1 MLRIATLVVWLSLG
15 LACSGAQGTEPQ
27 GTAATAKAKDYLH
40 SKVLNEIMKNEV
52 NKPFSKLAFF
62 VFHSNG
68 EYDFAEIARATAS
81 FHAGVRKI
89 RAFPDPPVQSQQGR
103 EVFATFLE
111 TLDRDCTRLSQA
123 IAQQDP
129 EQMQSLLGRVSRT
142 CNDCHHFFRLDIED
156 SPEQ

>member
-1 MLRIATLVVWLSLG
+1 MSRIAILALWMSVPF
-15 LACSGAQGTEPQ
+15 ACSGTLNTEPKQ
-27 GTAATAKAKDYLH
+27 TAATAKAKDYLH

-62 VFHSNG
+62 VFHSDG
-68 EYDFAEIARATAS
+68 EFDFAEIARTTAI
-81 FHAGVRKI
+81 FHAGVKRV

-111 TLDRDCTRLSQA
+111 TLDRDCTRLTQA
-123 IAQQDP
+123 IGQRDSQ
-129 EQMQSLLGRVSRT
+129 QMQSLLGRVSRT